1 MVWPMNPLRE
11 VRAVCFDWGGTLMA
25 EQGGPEDRSMAYWP
39 EVHAIEGA
47 LEALAALDGLLPLA
61 VATNASVSRRPD
73 IELALAR
80 VGMARYVSH
89 IFCFTELGC
98 RKDSLAFWQAV
109 ESGLGV
115 PMARIAMVGDSLE
128 QDARAPRRL
137 GVQRVW
143 FKPDGAATEVSD
155 VPMVDRLATFAQWV
169 REAAAPNRP

>member
-1 MVWPMNPLRE
+1 
-11 VRAVCFDWGGTLMA
+11 
-25 EQGGPEDRSMAYWP
+25 
-39 EVHAIEGA
+39 
-47 LEALAALDGLLPLA
+47 
-61 VATNASVSRRPD
+61 
-73 IELALAR
+73 
-80 VGMARYVSH
+80 MARYVSH

-169 REAAAPNRP
+169 REAAAPKLDIELPARPPVLCAGCPHRGSFYACK